1 MEHCHYYRPFP
12 SGQEATVAEALPKL
26 ETLFNLS
33 RALTDSEVWG
43 LTILPGSGINS
54 KTVSEILSRLLPL
67 GLKEIHLSGGQW
79 VPNDMAFKRPD
90 MGMGFGGESD
100 WGIWRTQTDEVR
112 EVRRIVDEML
122 AEFIQKHNH
131 PEICP

>member
-1 MEHCHYYRPFP
+1 MVYCHRYRSFP

-26 ETLFNLS
+26 ESLFHLS
-33 RALTDSEVWG
+33 QALTNSEVWG

-54 KTVSEILSRLLPL
+54 KTVPEILSRLLPL

-79 VPNDMAFKRPD
+79 VPNNMAFKRPD

-131 PEICP
+131 LEICP